1 MVATQLSSD
10 VTKRLVIADPYR
22 IKSPAELV
30 TTKNLPLGVQLLYV
44 YITKKEFRHL
54 QENSSRFQN
63 LCFSSI
69 AKNQIMKK
77 SIKPPSKEPV
87 LSAMKRDTSL
97 IFTTVPEED
106 VDHCSPTT
114 LPEIIKNVRPIS
126 ERPKSLSLK
135 FTTSD
140 IASKVPVKPIDKPV
154 NGSVVC
160 TPFGGKASVCS
171 TPLAEKVLHGA
182 VMSICNADIG
192 FEDLFSKPE
201 EAEVSGLQNGESSQN
216 TLETM
221 SVNSILSK
229 HKVGTSEET
238 LDALDFTEFDK
249 IVVPMT
255 DMIIPNSIFDTTR
268 RNGSLLNIHN
278 NQNEFYKNIT
288 LKSFGTGVANLP
300 KSLENTKHVYN
311 TITDPNFPVFK
322 SDGRVISKFL
332 YDTCVAKHCEILE
345 TEFGQLSKMQ
355 DSINMETSITN
366 TEDWKS
372 VDDFDSEIKDSP
384 VRKPALNNGGSFEL
398 DLSLGDRDMPINNQ
412 NKKRSLS
419 LPLKSL
425 SSDQSTENGFNS
437 FSQKRNLGGVQL
449 TPLMSKLSLLAMEEK
464 SSGFCSRDTTPS
476 EFRDFGLTP
485 NEKNYSFLGR
495 KNSSKIDQDQF
506 GDEVED
512 ALDQELQKAVL
523 FICGQQDMVLGLLLE
538 ESASEKP
545 DLIKKIVIL
554 LI

>member
-1 MVATQLSSD
+1 M
-10 VTKRLVIADPYR
+10 
-22 IKSPAELV
+22 V

-44 YITKKEFRHL
+44 YITKKEFRNL
-54 QENSSRFQN
+54 QENASRFQN

-69 AKNQIMKK
+69 AKNQITKK
-77 SIKPPSKEPV
+77 NIKPPAKEPV

-106 VDHCSPTT
+106 ADHCSPTT

-135 FTTSD
+135 FTTLD
-140 IASKVPVKPIDKPV
+140 IASKIPAKPIDKPA

-160 TPFGGKASVCS
+160 TPFGSKASVCS

-192 FEDLFSKPE
+192 FEDLFCKPE
-201 EAEVSGLQNGESSQN
+201 EVQASAQQNGETSGLESSQN
-216 TLETM
+216 TLETQ
-221 SVNSILSK
+221 SVNSILSGK
-229 HKVGTSEET
+229 HKADTPEET

-249 IVVPMT
+249 IVVPLI
-255 DMIIPNSIFDTTR
+255 DMIIPNSIFDISR

-278 NQNEFYKNIT
+278 NQNEFYRNIT
-288 LKSFGTGVANLP
+288 LKSYGTGVGNLH
-300 KSLENTKHVYN
+300 KNLENNKHVYN
-311 TITDPNFPVFK
+311 TITDPNFPVFR
-322 SDGRVISKFL
+322 SDGTVISKFL
-332 YDTCVAKHCEILE
+332 YDSCVAKHCEILE

-384 VRKPALNNGGSFEL
+384 VRKPVLNTGGSFDL
-398 DLSLGDRDMPINNQ
+398 DLPLPDGDIPSNQ

-425 SSDQSTENGFNS
+425 SSDQCTENGFNS

-495 KNSSKIDQDQF
+495 KSSSKIDQDQF
-506 GDEVED
+506 GNEVED

-545 DLIKKIVIL
+545 ELIKKIVRLYYIRL
-554 LI
+554 YEEYI